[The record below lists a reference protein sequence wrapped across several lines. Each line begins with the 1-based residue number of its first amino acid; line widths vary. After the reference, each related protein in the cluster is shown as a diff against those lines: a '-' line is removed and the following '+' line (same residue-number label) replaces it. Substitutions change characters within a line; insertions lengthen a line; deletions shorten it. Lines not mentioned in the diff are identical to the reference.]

1 MKRIALLAMFVATL
15 LFAGSAYAQN
25 GVFAPYVQGTITTA
39 PGSPATGASYGIGAG
54 IESSTK
60 HLLLDANG
68 MFNTAK
74 VTSGTG
80 SGYNG
85 TITAQ
90 GYYKLFSH
98 VLAGGGA
105 DVVIN
110 TNGFTFGSFVS
121 TARNSAN
128 PFVGGGIQAGRLRSI
143 LTYQLPG
150 KDAVAGQRFLQL
162 NSELRITKHIRLTV
176 PVGINSIAG
185 RYTATSVGGGI
196 KLVL

>member
-1 MKRIALLAMFVATL
+1 MKIIATIIAAVVLMV
-15 LFAGSAYAQN
+15 GSAFAQN
-25 GVFAPYVQGTITTA
+25 GAFAPYVQGTITTA
-39 PGSPATGASYGIGAG
+39 PGSPATGASYSVGAG

-68 MFNTAK
+68 LFNTAK

-80 SGYNG
+80 NGYNG

-90 GYYKLFSH
+90 GYYKLFGH

-110 TNGFTFGSFVS
+110 TNGFTFGNFAS
-121 TARNSAN
+121 TARTSAN
-128 PFVGGGIQAGRLRSI
+128 PFVGGGLQAGRFRSI

-150 KDAVAGQRFLQL
+150 KDAVPGQRLFQL
-162 NSELRITKHIRLTV
+162 NSELGLTKHIRLTV
-176 PVGINSIAG
+176 PVSVNSISG
-185 RYTATSVGGGI
+185 KYTATSVGGGI
-196 KLVL
+196 KFVL

>member
-1 MKRIALLAMFVATL
+1 MV
-15 LFAGSAYAQN
+15 GSAFAQN
-25 GVFAPYVQGTITTA
+25 GAFAPYVQGTITTA
-39 PGSPATGASYGIGAG
+39 PGSPATGASYSVGAG

-68 MFNTAK
+68 LFNTAK

-80 SGYNG
+80 NGYNG

-90 GYYKLFSH
+90 GYYKLFGH

-110 TNGFTFGSFVS
+110 TNGFTFGNFAS
-121 TARNSAN
+121 TARTSAN
-128 PFVGGGIQAGRLRSI
+128 PFVGGGLQAGRFRSI

-150 KDAVAGQRFLQL
+150 KDAVPGQRLFQL
-162 NSELRITKHIRLTV
+162 NSELGLTKHIRLTV
-176 PVGINSIAG
+176 PVSVNSISG
-185 RYTATSVGGGI
+185 KYTATSVGGGI
-196 KLVL
+196 KFVL

>member
-1 MKRIALLAMFVATL
+1 MKHLALALVTSIL
-15 LFAGSAYAQN
+15 LFVGGAFAQN
-25 GVFAPYVQGTITTA
+25 GAFAPYVAGTITTA
-39 PGSPATGASYGIGAG
+39 PGSPATGASYSVGAG

-90 GYYKLFSH
+90 GYYKLFGH

-110 TNGFTFGSFVS
+110 TNGFTFGNFVS
-121 TARNSAN
+121 TARTSAN
-128 PFVGGGIQAGRLRSI
+128 PFVGGGLQAGRFRSI

-150 KDAVAGQRFLQL
+150 KDAVPGQRSFQL
-162 NSELRITKHIRLTV
+162 NSELGVTKHVRVTV
-176 PVGINSIAG
+176 PVAVNSLAG
-185 RYTATSVGGGI
+185 KYTATSVGGGL
-196 KLVL
+196 KFVF

>member
-1 MKRIALLAMFVATL
+1 LKLRFAALLATLVLFV
-15 LFAGSAYAQN
+15 AGSAFAQN
-25 GVFAPYVQGTITTA
+25 GAFAPYVQGTITTA
-39 PGSPATGASYGIGAG
+39 PGSPATGASYSVGAG

-68 MFNTAK
+68 TFNTAK

-85 TITAQ
+85 TITGQ

-98 VLAGGGA
+98 VLVGGGA
-105 DVVIN
+105 SVVVN
-110 TNGFTFGSFVS
+110 TNGFTFGNFAS

-128 PFVGGGIQAGRLRSI
+128 PFVGGGVQLGRFRSI

-150 KDAVAGQRFLQL
+150 KDAVAGQRLFQL
-162 NSELRITKHIRLTV
+162 NSELGITKHVRLTV
-176 PVGINSIAG
+176 PVAVNSIAG
-185 RYTATSVGGGI
+185 QYTATSVGGGV
-196 KLVL
+196 KFVF